1 MNPATVTQ
9 WRWQWQRG
17 RYSGWQLGTDGV
29 QSDDKF
35 DMLASDRYV
44 DIEQAVFLLEC
55 LIQEKDDSLK
65 DKAILGL
72 FISFVLPTNP
82 GQGRCGGVPSPVYCH
97 AFSFTRGCSII
108 IVYNNYDVA
117 RLCSPRNGL
126 ARVSFRVTSVIFS
139 ITVLGS
145 IICYLFFLYKNELTY
160 IVKQ

>member
-1 MNPATVTQ
+1 MSDELLRVLNAPVDDENALARMWEEYAMAGVDESSDSQ
-9 WRWQWQRG
+9 WRWQSQWQRG

-72 FISFVLPTNP
+72 FISFVLPTNR
-82 GQGRCGGVPSPVYCH
+82 GQGRCGGGYRHPC
-97 AFSFTRGCSII
+97 
-108 IVYNNYDVA
+108 IVMPLALLVA
-117 RLCSPRNGL
+117 VR
-126 ARVSFRVTSVIFS
+126 
-139 ITVLGS
+139 
-145 IICYLFFLYKNELTY
+145 
-160 IVKQ
+160 

>member
-1 MNPATVTQ
+1 MNPATVSDAHSDSEVATN
-9 WRWQWQRG
+9 
-17 RYSGWQLGTDGV
+17 SGWQLGTDGV

-82 GQGRCGGVPSPVYCH
+82 GQGRCGGGGYRHPC
-97 AFSFTRGCSII
+97 
-108 IVYNNYDVA
+108 IVMPLALLVA
-117 RLCSPRNGL
+117 VR
-126 ARVSFRVTSVIFS
+126 
-139 ITVLGS
+139 
-145 IICYLFFLYKNELTY
+145 
-160 IVKQ
+160 

>member
-1 MNPATVTQ
+1 MSDELLRVLNAPVDDESALARMWEEYAMSGVDESSDSQ

-55 LIQEKDDSLK
+55 VIQEKDDSLK

-72 FISFVLPTNP
+72 FISFVLW
-82 GQGRCGGVPSPVYCH
+82 PV
-97 AFSFTRGCSII
+97 
-108 IVYNNYDVA
+108 
-117 RLCSPRNGL
+117 
-126 ARVSFRVTSVIFS
+126 
-139 ITVLGS
+139 
-145 IICYLFFLYKNELTY
+145 
-160 IVKQ
+160 

>member
-1 MNPATVTQ
+1 MNPATVSDAHSDSEVATN
-9 WRWQWQRG
+9 
-17 RYSGWQLGTDGV
+17 SGWQLGTDGV

-82 GQGRCGGVPSPVYCH
+82 GQGRCGGGYRHPC
-97 AFSFTRGCSII
+97 
-108 IVYNNYDVA
+108 IVMPLALLVA
-117 RLCSPRNGL
+117 VR
-126 ARVSFRVTSVIFS
+126 
-139 ITVLGS
+139 
-145 IICYLFFLYKNELTY
+145 
-160 IVKQ
+160 

>member
-1 MNPATVTQ
+1 
-9 WRWQWQRG
+9 
-17 RYSGWQLGTDGV
+17 
-29 QSDDKF
+29 
-35 DMLASDRYV
+35 MLASDRYV

-72 FISFVLPTNP
+72 FISLCYPLTQV
-82 GQGRCGGVPSPVYCH
+82 RADAGGVPSPVYCH

-108 IVYNNYDVA
+108 IGYNNYDVA

-126 ARVSFRVTSVIFS
+126 ARVSFMVTSVIFS

-145 IICYLFFLYKNELTY
+145 IICYLFFIQK
-160 IVKQ
+160 